1 MSKIVN
7 KIDSTFDDGVV
18 HYYEVSSSTCEA
30 ILTDLLE
37 YTQDTASEKDQ
48 RCVNMYDYTLR
59 DSYPSCG
66 MNWPYELVN
75 VGPF

>member
-48 RCVNMYDYTLR
+48 RCVNM
-59 DSYPSCG
+59 
-66 MNWPYELVN
+66 
-75 VGPF
+75 

>member
-30 ILTDLLE
+30 ILTDLLG
-37 YTQDTASEKDQ
+37 TLKIRLVKRTKDVLT
-48 RCVNMYDYTLR
+48 CMITL
-59 DSYPSCG
+59 YVI
-66 MNWPYELVN
+66 LILHV
-75 VGPF
+75 V

>member
-37 YTQDTASEKDQ
+37 YTQDTASERTKDVLT
-48 RCVNMYDYTLR
+48 CMITL
-59 DSYPSCG
+59 YVILILHV
-66 MNWPYELVN
+66 YELAL
-75 VGPF
+75 